1 MVSKRMHFYEDLEI
15 SKSSRA
21 MVRKHFQS
29 AESKKRPPL
38 QNMFDEV
45 YANNERTWNM
55 VEQEAELNKHIH
67 EHGRHYGKPSEHWL
81 YISLCT

>member
-1 MVSKRMHFYEDLEI
+1 
-15 SKSSRA
+15 
-21 MVRKHFQS
+21 MVRKHFQA

-55 VEQEAELNKHIH
+55 AEQEAELNKHIH
-67 EHGRHYGKPSEHWL
+67 EHKYNIASWGVRNPHRKCKPPL
-81 YISLCT
+81 KANSL